1 MAVIHQTT
9 VTPSKSDLVA
19 AWLPGQQWYLG
30 TTPRLDKVGGFRL
43 DDPAGEVG
51 IEFVLFVDD
60 SGPDQVLYQVPMT
73 YRGAPL
79 PGGDSAL
86 IGTAEHGVLGRRWIY
101 DGTRDPV
108 AIGAVIDLL
117 TGRTAAQAQSLSDTA
132 DPTVV
137 VTPAEN
143 WSVDRELGLAV
154 DGVAHTDV
162 PWGAAAVRFHRV
174 PVSLW
179 VGGAGSVAAPSAL
192 GPVVELISVLTDW
205 A

>member
-9 VTPSKSDLVA
+9 VTPSKRDLVA
-19 AWLPGQQWYLG
+19 AWLPSRQWYLG
-30 TTPRLDKVGGFRL
+30 ATPCLDRVGGFRL

-51 IEFVLFVDD
+51 IEFVLFVDG
-60 SGPDQVLYQVPMT
+60 SGADQVLYQVPMT

-79 PGGDSAL
+79 PGSDSAL

-101 DGTRDPV
+101 DATRDPV
-108 AIGAVIDLL
+108 AIAAVIDLL
-117 TGRTAAQAQSLSDTA
+117 TGRTTAQAQSLSDTS

-137 VTPAEN
+137 VTPAGSDEG
-143 WSVDRELGLAV
+143 SLGVAV

-162 PWGAAAVRFHRV
+162 PWGSAAVRFHRV

>member
-9 VTPSKSDLVA
+9 VIPSKLDLVA
-19 AWLPGQQWYLG
+19 AWLPSRHWYLG
-30 TTPRLDKVGGFRL
+30 PTPRLAKAGGFRL

-51 IEFVLFVDD
+51 IEFVLFADD
-60 SGPDQVLYQVPMT
+60 CGPDQVLYQVPMT

-79 PGGDSAL
+79 PGAEAAL

-108 AIGAVIDLL
+108 AIGAVIELL
-117 TGRTAAQAQSLSDTA
+117 TGRTTAQAQGLSDST

-137 VTPAEN
+137 VTPAER
-143 WSVDRELGLAV
+143 WSVEADLGEAV

-162 PWGAAAVRFHRV
+162 AWGSAAVRFHRV
-174 PVSLW
+174 PVSLR

-192 GPVVELISVLTDW
+192 GSVVELISVLTDW

>member
-9 VTPSKSDLVA
+9 VTPSKRDLVS
-19 AWLPGQQWYLG
+19 AWLPGRPWYLG
-30 TTPRLDKVGGFRL
+30 TTPRLDRVGGFRL

-79 PGGDSAL
+79 HGADSAL

-108 AIGAVIDLL
+108 AIAAVIDLL
-117 TGRTAAQAQSLSDTA
+117 TGRTAAQAQNLSDTT

-137 VTPAEN
+137 VTPAG
-143 WSVDRELGLAV
+143 SVDGALGVAV
-154 DGVAHTDV
+154 DGIAHTDV
-162 PWGAAAVRFHRV
+162 PWGAAVVRFHRV

>member
-9 VTPSKSDLVA
+9 VTPSKRDLVA
-19 AWLPGQQWYLG
+19 AWLPSRHWYLG
-30 TTPRLDKVGGFRL
+30 TTPCLDRVGGFRL

-51 IEFVLFVDD
+51 IEFVLFVDG
-60 SGPDQVLYQVPMT
+60 SGADQVLYQVPMT

-79 PGGDSAL
+79 HGGDSAL

-101 DGTRDPV
+101 DATRDPV
-108 AIGAVIDLL
+108 AIAAVIDLL
-117 TGRTAAQAQSLSDTA
+117 TGRATAQAQSLSDTT

-137 VTPAEN
+137 VTPAGSADGN
-143 WSVDRELGLAV
+143 LGLAV

-162 PWGAAAVRFHRV
+162 PWGSAAVRFHRV

-192 GPVVELISVLTDW
+192 GPVVELISVVTDW

>member
-9 VTPSKSDLVA
+9 VVPSKRDLVA
-19 AWLPGQQWYLG
+19 AWLPGRQWYQG
-30 TTPRLDKVGGFRL
+30 TTPRLDRVGGFRL
-43 DDPAGEVG
+43 DDPVGEVG

-60 SGPDQVLYQVPMT
+60 SGTDQVLYQVPMT

-79 PGGDSAL
+79 PGADSAL

-108 AIGAVIDLL
+108 AIGAVKDLL
-117 TGRTAAQAQSLSDTA
+117 RGHTTAQAQSLSDTT

-137 VTPAEN
+137 VTPTQRR
-143 WSVDRELGLAV
+143 SVDGDIGVAV
-154 DGVAHTDV
+154 DGIAHTDV
-162 PWGAAAVRFHRV
+162 PWGSAAVRFHRV
-174 PVSLW
+174 PVSLR

>member
-9 VTPSKSDLVA
+9 VTPSKGDLVA
-19 AWLPGQQWYLG
+19 AWLPSRQWYLG
-30 TTPRLDKVGGFRL
+30 TIPRLDRVGGFRL

-79 PGGDSAL
+79 PGADSAL

-108 AIGAVIDLL
+108 AIAAVIDLL
-117 TGRTAAQAQSLSDTA
+117 TGRTTAQAQSLSDTT

-137 VTPAEN
+137 VTPAG
-143 WSVDRELGLAV
+143 SADGTLGVAV
-154 DGVAHTDV
+154 DGIAHTDV
-162 PWGAAAVRFHRV
+162 PWGSTVVRFHRV